1 MTMAVYNGKGSENME
16 IYREKYFNRRNW
28 ILENLGA
35 LNLTAS
41 ESLIVLLIDFCNEFS
56 QPIDLQALSRL
67 SNLNKDEVDN
77 AIVMLCS
84 KGYLAIEQHDSVV
97 SFNIDAIFTQHN
109 ISYAGKELYQTFE
122 AEFGR
127 IMSRGEL
134 ERLSEWMRL
143 YSHDEII
150 DALRE
155 ASINRKLNF
164 SYIDRILAEREK
176 NEEK

>member
-1 MTMAVYNGKGSENME
+1 ME

-28 ILENLGA
+28 ILENIGR
-35 LNLTAS
+35 LNLSAS

-56 QPIDLQALSRL
+56 QPIDLQALSQL

-77 AIVMLCS
+77 AIVTLCS
-84 KGYLAIEQHDSVV
+84 KGYLAIEQQNNVIR
-97 SFNIDAIFTQHN
+97 FNIDAIFSQRN
-109 ISYAGKELYQTFE
+109 ISYAGKELYETFE

-127 IMSRGEL
+127 VLTRSEL
-134 ERLSEWMRL
+134 ERLSEWMRI

-150 DALRE
+150 NALRE

-164 SYIDRILAEREK
+164 SYIDKTLAERE
-176 NEEK
+176 NDEKK

>member
-1 MTMAVYNGKGSENME
+1 ME

-28 ILENLGA
+28 ILENIQS
-35 LNLTAS
+35 LNLSAA

-67 SNLNKDEVDN
+67 SNLNKEEVDN

-84 KGYLAIEQHDSVV
+84 KGYLNIEQQDNVIR
-97 SFNIDAIFTQHN
+97 FNINAIFTQHN
-109 ISYAGKELYQTFE
+109 ISYAGRELFQTFE
-122 AEFGR
+122 AEFAR
-127 IMSRGEL
+127 VLSRAEL

-155 ASINRKLNF
+155 ASINRKLSF
-164 SYIDRILAEREK
+164 SYIDKILAEREK
-176 NEEK
+176 DETK